1 MIEEVTTGSLLHLE
15 LYLLSLYFMTFNSM
29 LIVGLFVLN
38 VSGMADLI
46 LVNSKFT
53 AATFA
58 GTFRGL
64 HAKGVEPG
72 VLYPAVSV
80 EQFHKPHTYK

>member
-1 MIEEVTTGSLLHLE
+1 
-15 LYLLSLYFMTFNSM
+15 
-29 LIVGLFVLN
+29 
-38 VSGMADLI
+38 MADLI

-58 GTFRGL
+58 RTFSGL
-64 HAKGVEPG
+64 HARGIEPG

-80 EQFHKPHTYK
+80 EQFHKPHAYK

>member
-1 MIEEVTTGSLLHLE
+1 MYI
-15 LYLLSLYFMTFNSM
+15 
-29 LIVGLFVLN
+29 
-38 VSGMADLI
+38 SGMADLI

-58 GTFRGL
+58 RTFSGL
-64 HAKGVEPG
+64 HARGIEPG

-80 EQFHKPHTYK
+80 EQFHEPHAYK

>member
-1 MIEEVTTGSLLHLE
+1 
-15 LYLLSLYFMTFNSM
+15 
-29 LIVGLFVLN
+29 
-38 VSGMADLI
+38 MADLI

-58 GTFRGL
+58 KTFQGL
-64 HAKGVEPG
+64 HAKGIEPG

-80 EQFHKPHTYK
+80 EQFHEPHSYK